1 MKANLIK
8 TALTE
13 MVGKTIMYNAH
24 NYKIYGFML
33 LDDLV
38 IVATDTKDITFPRE
52 EASVYINEFL
62 PVEEEPEKQ
71 ALQIM
76 PDKKQVADLKDIVL
90 ENIKKVQKDKA
101 FVPQANAVNKS
112 INTLISMAN
121 LELAYYKTMKK

>member
-8 TALTE
+8 IALTK
-13 MVGKTIMYNAH
+13 MVGKTFMYNTH

-33 LDDLV
+33 LDDQV
-38 IVATDTKDITFPRE
+38 IIATDTKEISFPRE

-62 PVEEEPEKQ
+62 PVEDELEKQ

-76 PDKKQVADLKDIVL
+76 PDKKQVADLKEIVL
-90 ENIKKVQKDKA
+90 DNIKKVRADKS

-112 INTLISMAN
+112 INTLISMAS
-121 LELAYYKTMKK
+121 LELSYYKTMKK